1 MPKKPAQKSIVDSVP
16 SEHGTRDSKPLRAAE
31 LLSFL
36 KQTRGIRT
44 WTEKDLAKAL
54 KIGLSE
60 AKEAIAAL
68 QLQGYI
74 EAAGATGKWRITEQ
88 GDLVSGTKPPRFT
101 RQSLEQALGELRDRI
116 RGVNDDANADYT
128 ISDAVAFGDFLE
140 DAARV
145 QAAEVGIRLICRGH
159 EQLTASAKDH
169 RAELAFLK
177 GLRGK
182 TALLKIVPFED
193 WMRSRSHRDLL

>member
-16 SEHGTRDSKPLRAAE
+16 SEHGTRDSKPQRAAE

-74 EAAGATGKWRITEQ
+74 EAPVRPA
-88 GDLVSGTKPPRFT
+88 SG
-101 RQSLEQALGELRDRI
+101 G
-116 RGVNDDANADYT
+116 
-128 ISDAVAFGDFLE
+128 
-140 DAARV
+140 
-145 QAAEVGIRLICRGH
+145 
-159 EQLTASAKDH
+159 
-169 RAELAFLK
+169 
-177 GLRGK
+177 
-182 TALLKIVPFED
+182 
-193 WMRSRSHRDLL
+193 SRSKGIWSPAPSRRGLLGKVSSRRWVSYEIAFEE